1 MTSQQKI
8 LCLNSFFFVRGLVS
22 HYIWKLLIFTP
33 FVAFGRAFKAISD
46 TNVGRQKTINKLL
59 NQVSQKYRIA
69 KSSLKH
75 VVLLGF
81 DKGTRHKTPFCEQI
95 DRYIN
100 LFRVECLPV
109 LVITRDSVVERRL
122 PHESRDSCRFVSLQR
137 PKFRERV

>member
-46 TNVGRQKTINKLL
+46 INDGRQKTINKLL
-59 NQVSQKYRIA
+59 NQVSQKYKIA

-81 DKGTRHKTPFCEQI
+81 DKGTRRKTPYYEQI

-109 LVITRDSVVERRL
+109 LVITRDSVVEKRL
-122 PHESRDSCRFVSLQR
+122 LHESRDSCRFVSLQR
-137 PKFRERV
+137 TKFRESV